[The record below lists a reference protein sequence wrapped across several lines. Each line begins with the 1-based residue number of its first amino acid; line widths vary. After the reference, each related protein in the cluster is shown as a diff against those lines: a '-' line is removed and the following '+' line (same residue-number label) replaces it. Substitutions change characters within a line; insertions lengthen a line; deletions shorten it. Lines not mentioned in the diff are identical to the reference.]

1 MERPQVVAT
10 PSSFLQY
17 FMSDNH
23 NISIFKDIDIL
34 LSAIELT
41 TPIAIIYDISSMY
54 SSLKEFMK
62 NISEGNMKDFTPVII
77 ISSSQQVAER
87 EECIKYGVDLCLSFP
102 FNINTLNTALE
113 KLQNKREKLAEY
125 YRHPSSSFVVKEGQR
140 IHVEDKQ
147 LLKNIVKIIDE
158 HLSDPTLS
166 VPKIAEKLGM
176 NTRDLYRKLSK
187 TSEMSLK
194 QIVVEVRMQTAAS
207 LLSTTKL
214 TIDEIMYK
222 VGYNNE
228 STFFRT
234 FKSFHGITPKEYR
247 KHSQQQNFHS

>member
-1 MERPQVVAT
+1 M
-10 PSSFLQY
+10 
-17 FMSDNH
+17 
-23 NISIFKDIDIL
+23 
-34 LSAIELT
+34 
-41 TPIAIIYDISSMY
+41 
-54 SSLKEFMK
+54 
-62 NISEGNMKDFTPVII
+62 
-77 ISSSQQVAER
+77 
-87 EECIKYGVDLCLSFP
+87 
-102 FNINTLNTALE
+102 
-113 KLQNKREKLAEY
+113 
-125 YRHPSSSFVVKEGQR
+125 
-140 IHVEDKQ
+140 
-147 LLKNIVKIIDE
+147 LKNIVNIIDE